1 MSKIIRGG
9 NAFEV
14 QGSLSM
20 INGKWYDGT
29 GQEIDMNN
37 LAGLKEAKT
46 INITIEGDVERLE
59 VDCCSSITV
68 NGNVRKVNTGSGSIT
83 CKDIDGDAHT
93 GSGSIHAENIIGDAK
108 TGSGNIRAN
117 SIGGKAK
124 TGSGDIYENGVKQSK
139 PSREGSVIVN
149 QVFDSMFGS
158 TNTVS
163 YGSGEVISGGFSM
176 TKDANGVKHMNL
188 HKDCT
193 INGRRIA
200 DIPKDELD
208 AWIAEKS
215 KQGKIITIL

>member
-1 MSKIIRGG
+1 MSKIIIGG

-14 QGSLSM
+14 QGTLSM

-93 GSGSIHAENIIGDAK
+93 GSGNV
-108 TGSGNIRAN
+108 
-117 SIGGKAK
+117 
-124 TGSGDIYENGVKQSK
+124 YENGVKQTK

-149 QVFDSMFGS
+149 QVFGSMYGN
-158 TNTVS
+158 TNTVT
-163 YGSGEVISGGFSM
+163 YGSDEVISGGFSM
-176 TKDANGVKHMNL
+176 TKDANGVKHMTL

-200 DIPKDELD
+200 DMTKEELD
-208 AWIAEKS
+208 AWIAEKG
-215 KQGKIITIL
+215 KQGKIVTIQ

>member
-1 MSKIIRGG
+1 MSKIIIGG

-37 LAGLKEAKT
+37 LAGLKETKT
-46 INITIEGDVERLE
+46 IYITIEGDVERLE

-68 NGNVRKVNTGSGSIT
+68 NGNVCKVNTGSGSIT

-93 GSGSIHAENIIGDAK
+93 GSGSIHAENISGDAK

-149 QVFDSMFGS
+149 QVFGSMFGS

>member
-1 MSKIIRGG
+1 MSKIIIGG

-93 GSGSIHAENIIGDAK
+93 GSGSIHAENISGDAK

-200 DIPKDELD
+200 DIPKDEFD
-208 AWIAEKS
+208 AWSAEKS

>member
-1 MSKIIRGG
+1 MSKIIIGG

-46 INITIEGDVERLE
+46 INITIEGERLE

-83 CKDIDGDAHT
+83 CKNIDGDAHT
-93 GSGSIHAENIIGDAK
+93 GSGSIHAENISGDAK

>member
-1 MSKIIRGG
+1 MSKIIIGG

-37 LAGLKEAKT
+37 LAGLKETKT
-46 INITIEGDVERLE
+46 IYITIEGDVERLE

-68 NGNVRKVNTGSGSIT
+68 NGNVCKVNTGSGSIT

-93 GSGSIHAENIIGDAK
+93 GSGSIHAENISGDAK

-139 PSREGSVIVN
+139 PSQEGSVIVN
-149 QVFDSMFGS
+149 QVFGSMFGS

>member
-1 MSKIIRGG
+1 MSKIIIGG

-14 QGSLSM
+14 QGTLSM

-68 NGNVRKVNTGSGSIT
+68 NGNVCKVNTGSDSIT
-83 CKDIDGDAHT
+83 CKDIDGDGHT
-93 GSGSIHAENIIGDAK
+93 GSGSIHADNISGDAK

-124 TGSGDIYENGVKQSK
+124 TGSGDVYENGMKQPK

-149 QVFDSMFGS
+149 QVFGSMFGS
-158 TNTVS
+158 TNTVT

-176 TKDANGVKHMNL
+176 TKDANGVKHMTL

-193 INGRRIA
+193 VNGRRIA

>member
-1 MSKIIRGG
+1 MSKIIIGG

-37 LAGLKEAKT
+37 LAGLKETKT

-68 NGNVRKVNTGSGSIT
+68 NGNVCKVNTGSCSIT

-93 GSGSIHAENIIGDAK
+93 GSGSIHAENISGDAK

-149 QVFDSMFGS
+149 QVFGSMFGS

>member
-1 MSKIIRGG
+1 MSKIIIGG

-68 NGNVRKVNTGSGSIT
+68 NGNVRKVNTGSGTIT

-93 GSGSIHAENIIGDAK
+93 GSGSIHAENISGDAK

-139 PSREGSVIVN
+139 PSREGPVIVN

-163 YGSGEVISGGFSM
+163 YGSGEVISGGSSM
-176 TKDANGVKHMNL
+176 TKDVNGVKHMNL

>member
-1 MSKIIRGG
+1 MSKIIIGG

-29 GQEIDMNN
+29 GQEIYMNN

-93 GSGSIHAENIIGDAK
+93 GSGSIHAENISGDAK

-124 TGSGDIYENGVKQSK
+124 TGSGDIYENGVKQSE

-149 QVFDSMFGS
+149 QVFGSMFGS

-163 YGSGEVISGGFSM
+163 YGSGEVISSGFSM
-176 TKDANGVKHMNL
+176 TKDANGVKHMAL

-200 DIPKDELD
+200 DILKDELD

>member
-1 MSKIIRGG
+1 MSKIIIGG

-14 QGSLSM
+14 QGTLSM

>member
-1 MSKIIRGG
+1 MSKIIIGG

-46 INITIEGDVERLE
+46 INITIEGDVERLA

-93 GSGSIHAENIIGDAK
+93 GSGSIHAENISGDAK

-149 QVFDSMFGS
+149 QVFDSMSGS

>member
-1 MSKIIRGG
+1 MSKIIIGG

-149 QVFDSMFGS
+149 QVFGSMFGS

-163 YGSGEVISGGFSM
+163 YGSGEVISSGFSM
-176 TKDANGVKHMNL
+176 TKDANGVKHMTL

>member
-1 MSKIIRGG
+1 MSKIIIGG
-9 NAFEV
+9 NVFEV
-14 QGSLSM
+14 EGSLSM
-20 INGKWYDGT
+20 INGKWYDGA
-29 GQEIDMNN
+29 GREIDMNN
-37 LAGLKEAKT
+37 LEDTRDTKT

-59 VDCCSSITV
+59 VDCCNSITV

-93 GSGSIHAENIIGDAK
+93 GSVSIHAENISGDAK
-108 TGSGNIRAN
+108 TGSGSIRAN

-124 TGSGDIYENGVKQSK
+124 TGSGNVYENGVKQTK

-149 QVFDSMFGS
+149 QVFGSMFGS
-158 TNTVS
+158 TNTVT

-176 TKDANGVKHMNL
+176 TKDANGVKHMTL
-188 HKDCT
+188 HRDCT

-200 DIPKDELD
+200 DMTKEELD
-208 AWIAEKS
+208 AWIAEKA